1 MEVHE
6 RFKAYLVLSG
16 NLLFEDSARLVNR
29 NLGEEIQQPSILK
42 LFSYLFE
49 HYLPLNDYS
58 TFVKDFDNLRNKL
71 GELYTDDSPLV
82 ACVTNL
88 IRIIKLRAKLI
99 GILPSLPESADLF
112 SQPDISQ
119 TPAYKGLINKTS
131 LEERRVKEI
140 DDSTNICLVPLKRNI
155 LNELHI
161 LKGLIQCVDCIKQ
174 KKYEELN
181 TIYSECLD
189 TYEQWKTSINNE
201 LRGCEELKKTSNKTF
216 TEFPYFEMIQK
227 WIDAIGDIINIFGN
241 GKIDDFQLIL
251 AIPTQTAVVFDDY
264 QHIYHEEISLINLNE
279 HVYYYILPIKKEIGV
294 IIIQSNKQMMRR
306 EKYFNFIEK
315 LLSNMFSFSSI
326 FH

>member
-49 HYLPLNDYS
+49 HCKYEKSFYTLLSFIPRSPLNDYS

-112 SQPDISQ
+112 LQPDISQ

-161 LKGLIQCVDCIKQ
+161 LKGLIQCVD
-174 KKYEELN
+174 Y
-181 TIYSECLD
+181 
-189 TYEQWKTSINNE
+189 
-201 LRGCEELKKTSNKTF
+201 
-216 TEFPYFEMIQK
+216 
-227 WIDAIGDIINIFGN
+227 AIGDIINIFGN
-241 GKIDDFQLIL
+241 GFAQSNFYQKIIQNFLDDNQMFMLFRKIDDFQLIL
-251 AIPTQTAVVFDDY
+251 AIPTQTAVVFGEKVQHILENSILDDY

-306 EKYFNFIEK
+306 EKYFNFIE
-315 LLSNMFSFSSI
+315 NC
-326 FH
+326 